1 MEKERFKRKRWISLD
16 KIKIIPN
23 IYLEL
28 ERIIAQKSLLR
39 NQSGGEKE
47 IVWEHFPT
55 VAFPIEAY
63 PETLEIRGKWA
74 FFFFFKWRLPFHSDF
89 LWPESF
95 WSFLLQAEVTGLAM
109 SSLPSLH
116 RILFI
121 FLVLTECLATR
132 LSESAL
138 FLPCC
143 SRGARVQA
151 KSEIERMDA
160 DLTSRLRFQKDPGFL
175 SPLIALF
182 RGPGRAFHARGL
194 PLTDPLTVFPQA
206 AGFGWVK
213 NKQNFK
219 TVFSSASW
227 KGQLGFCVFF

>member
-1 MEKERFKRKRWISLD
+1 MEGKKKLYENTSPLWHFQLK
-16 KIKIIPN
+16 PT
-23 IYLEL
+23 
-28 ERIIAQKSLLR
+28 QKPWKSEE
-39 NQSGGEKE
+39 S
-47 IVWEHFPT
+47 EH
-55 VAFPIEAY
+55 
-63 PETLEIRGKWA
+63 
-74 FFFFFKWRLPFHSDF
+74 FFFFKWRLPFHSDF